1 MVLENKSWLNVGS
14 NDFWSWVY
22 VFLIDSNDGKYRFWL
37 ILFVYVF
44 VINDK
49 YKLLVLIFI
58 VISIFRY
65 SNNLVG

>member
-37 ILFVYVF
+37 ILFVNVF

-49 YKLLVLIFI
+49 FNWLVLIFI